1 MMKGELFDIDREQT
15 SQWVLNKCYFFLLQ
29 SIQLKSMTAQNT
41 TVDGDQNMML
51 NFKFD
56 GGGSDVRL
64 CLHASMHKVECKFNL
79 QKLWS

>member
-1 MMKGELFDIDREQT
+1 
-15 SQWVLNKCYFFLLQ
+15 
-29 SIQLKSMTAQNT
+29 MTAQNT